1 MTENPTA
8 TVLSEAE
15 QGAIIRAGY
24 TSSERYDDVL
34 DVVTRIVAAHVTAT
48 EDRMREAVA
57 AVLDEHAAHHPQ
69 IDSSTYYMA
78 RVRAALAPTAHDAA
92 TMPEVGQ

>member
-1 MTENPTA
+1 MTEA
-8 TVLSEAE
+8 EREALDE
-15 QGAIIRAGY
+15 ALWGGRIH
-24 TSSERYDDVL
+24 DDVPA
-34 DVVTRIVAAHVTAT
+34 VVERILFDRAALVTAA
-48 EDRMREAVA
+48 EDRMREAVE

-92 TMPEVGQ
+92 TMPEVGR